1 MKNETFLEEIKNR
14 IETLQQEKF
23 RIDRELSV
31 AQEYLKVLHGEDS
44 VKSIDSYENIGSST
58 LDRMRKA
65 QKARQMRERIWRIS
79 SIKDFLRDKEGVP
92 LEEIAK
98 YMKLSEN
105 TLKRYLRSDADFT
118 EVGLGI
124 WRYDEIPF

>member
-1 MKNETFLEEIKNR
+1 MEKNFIQEIKNR
-14 IETLQQEKF
+14 IETLQQEKL

-31 AQEYLKVLHGEDS
+31 AQEYLKVLQGDVS
-44 VKSIDSYENIGSST
+44 VQSIDSDENIVSNA
-58 LDRMRKA
+58 LDRMRRA
-65 QKARQMRERIWRIS
+65 QKARQVRERIWRIS
-79 SIKDFLRDKEGVP
+79 SIKDFLRDKDGVP
-92 LEEIAK
+92 LAEIAE
-98 YMKLSEN
+98 YMKLSEQ

>member
-1 MKNETFLEEIKNR
+1 MNKNFIQEIKNR
-14 IETLQQEKF
+14 IEILKQEKL
-23 RIDRELSV
+23 RIDKELNV
-31 AQEYLKVLHGEDS
+31 AQEYLKILQGEDS
-44 VKSIDSYENIGSST
+44 DKRINSDEDMGSSA

-65 QKARQMRERIWRIS
+65 QKARQERERIWRIG
-79 SIKDFLRDKEGVP
+79 SIKDFLRDKDGVP
-92 LEEIAK
+92 LAEIAD
-98 YMKLSEN
+98 YMKLSEH